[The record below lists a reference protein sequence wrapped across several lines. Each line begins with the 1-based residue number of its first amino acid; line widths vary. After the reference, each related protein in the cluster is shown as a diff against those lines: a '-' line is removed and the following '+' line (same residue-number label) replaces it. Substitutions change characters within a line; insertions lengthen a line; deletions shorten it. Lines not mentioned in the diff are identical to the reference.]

1 MGTIIAKAVVT
12 RKPGFLYYIDSKGN
26 VCEAKMAR
34 GGKKKKAATKKK
46 PAAKK
51 TAKKK

>member
-34 GGKKKKAATKKK
+34 GGKKKKTTKT
-46 PAAKK
+46 AAKK
-51 TAKKK
+51 KVAKKK